1 MENEPG
7 SSNKSLRQA
16 MEAPLARNRMLASCL
31 GCGEPQKMANV
42 FCDVCL
48 IRTIKSTIHNVQ
60 VHCPQSQGDQRCST
74 LLQEREIRSLLS
86 CEDFARYERKCLEFA
101 EGGNDSSIHCF
112 TENCKGWIVVDG
124 FVDSFVCSAVYPG
137 KSCKQYKLENC
148 IYDRDEL
155 SADEFAQFLK
165 DSLNLHDEKEVRCP
179 MILDDDQRCAYV
191 IQEREIR
198 SVLKP
203 EDYAKYEQR
212 CLEVAEGSF
221 TTSVHCVTPNCKGW
235 VILDPNRNVT
245 SFTCEVCST
254 ENCVSCKAIHQ
265 GKSCAEHLAELQK
278 NVDEKLGEEAIKEM
292 LGNRQ
297 AMLCPGCKR
306 LITKNGGCDFIRCIK
321 CKFEICW
328 PTRGPRWGPG
338 GEGDESGG
346 CVCTLQKRC
355 HPECEGC
362 HVFIK

>member
-165 DSLNLHDEKEVRCP
+165 DSLNLNDEKDKGDHSNNNLNPSINLDELKNLSDALLVRNTKVTECLICDSDIQVNQGVVLKDCFHFLCDECLIGTVNGALDENIEVRCP
-179 MILDDDQRCAYV
+179 MIADDGQRCAYI

-198 SVLKP
+198 NLLKP
-203 EDYAKYEQR
+203 EDYAKYER
-212 CLEVAEGSF
+212 SLS
-221 TTSVHCVTPNCKGW
+221 
-235 VILDPNRNVT
+235 
-245 SFTCEVCST
+245 
-254 ENCVSCKAIHQ
+254 
-265 GKSCAEHLAELQK
+265 
-278 NVDEKLGEEAIKEM
+278 
-292 LGNRQ
+292 
-297 AMLCPGCKR
+297 
-306 LITKNGGCDFIRCIK
+306 
-321 CKFEICW
+321 
-328 PTRGPRWGPG
+328 
-338 GEGDESGG
+338 
-346 CVCTLQKRC
+346 
-355 HPECEGC
+355 
-362 HVFIK
+362 